1 MVHCEKCKLTFFF
14 FLILREV
21 CLASERSTVDAD
33 AVHKLL
39 TLIEE
44 L

>member
-1 MVHCEKCKLTFFF
+1 MPCEKCELKLF

-21 CLASERSTVDAD
+21 CLASEKSTLDAE

>member
-1 MVHCEKCKLTFFF
+1 MKKCKLKLFFKF
-14 FLILREV
+14 ILREV
-21 CLASERSTVDAD
+21 CLASESSPVDAE
-33 AVHKLL
+33 AVRKLL

>member
-1 MVHCEKCKLTFFF
+1 MVHCEKCKLTLF

>member
-1 MVHCEKCKLTFFF
+1 MKMQTNFFF
-14 FLILREV
+14 FLREV